1 MTGGFSDYLAQRPGA
16 FCRCFPP
23 YARGIMAAKGSGTMD
38 SLSKRI
44 LEEYSIRP
52 SMNLLQLS
60 SVLNTDFRSLAV
72 PVNYLL
78 EKGLLQIEPNYAM
91 LRDIKQSDS
100 FTMNTQLEIS
110 HLGRIALEE
119 EQKICREKRNELI
132 RYIITTAIAVAAFL
146 KSFFFPG

>member
-1 MTGGFSDYLAQRPGA
+1 
-16 FCRCFPP
+16 
-23 YARGIMAAKGSGTMD
+23 MD